1 MGRCLRENPQVW
13 NCGSIAGPDTSQIAA
28 EATGS
33 VMKARLPE
41 RSNVARPRSPV
52 PVQREMERERSPL
65 VSNTRPYPPFER
77 GIFKASG
84 STDPMCFGMSAKDEL
99 PRP

>member
-65 VSNTRPYPPFER
+65 VSNTRP
-77 GIFKASG
+77 SG
-84 STDPMCFGMSAKDEL
+84 GGFSRHLGL
-99 PRP
+99 PIRCVLG